1 MNHISGQ
8 EKVTLDDIA
17 RAAGCSKN
25 TASLALRNSKRI
37 SLNLRT
43 RIHTIADQLHYT
55 TNSAARN
62 LRARRSGMIGI
73 YTGTLCDAVRTEL
86 VNHLLAEL
94 HTAEYHPVLG
104 VGQGHSESW
113 YSSPWMQTFRELRVE
128 ALVVLWEKIDKL
140 PEWSRSIPIIL
151 VGCEPNENFPCDY
164 LALDRQ
170 QAGELGIE
178 HLLSRGHR
186 KILVGAFSNS
196 DFAQGCRK
204 KLNAVHCKPYQS
216 SFDINYADIS
226 QARLAGYTLAQN
238 KIPPT
243 AALFHD
249 SGYAANFIQGVLDA
263 HRKVPGN
270 IAVVGYD
277 YFPWAQM
284 LAVPLTTIEQPIGT
298 MASMAVELIKR
309 RLAQPESPAIHMV
322 QPHTLVIR
330 SSS

>member
-1 MNHISGQ
+1 MDRVSSQ

-25 TASLALRNSKRI
+25 TASLALRDSKRI
-37 SLNLRT
+37 SLKLRT
-43 RIHTIADQLHYT
+43 QIHAIADQLHYT

-62 LRARRSGMIGI
+62 LRVRRSGMIGI

-104 VGQGHSESW
+104 VGQGQSESW

-164 LALDRQ
+164 LALDRK
-170 QAGELGIE
+170 QAGELGTE

-186 KILVGAFSNS
+186 NILIGAYSQS
-196 DFAQGCRK
+196 DFAQGCQKR
-204 KLNAVHCKPYQS
+204 LNSVHCKPYQP
-216 SFDINYADIS
+216 SFDINYLDVS
-226 QARLAGYTLAQN
+226 QARMTGYTLART
-238 KIPPT
+238 KFHPT
-243 AALFHD
+243 AALFPD

-263 HRKVPGN
+263 HCKVPEN

-298 MASMAVELIKR
+298 MASIAVELIKR
-309 RLAQPESPAIHMV
+309 RLAQPGSPAVHMV
-322 QPHTLVIR
+322 QPHTLAIR